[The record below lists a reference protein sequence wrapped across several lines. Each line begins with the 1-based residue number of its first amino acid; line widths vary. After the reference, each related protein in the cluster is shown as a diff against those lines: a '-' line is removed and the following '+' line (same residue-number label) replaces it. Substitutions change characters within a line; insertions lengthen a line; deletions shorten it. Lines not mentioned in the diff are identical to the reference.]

1 MNLRHLPAAF
11 ALLGATAA
19 HAADGTYADLTSF
32 LAAAGGTSF
41 ESFESLPGRSRSLAP
56 ISTALLTV
64 STTSAPIGV
73 QTGADTPDPGYGSHA
88 VDGNHYVS
96 VYLPNVPQGSIRINF
111 AAPTTAFGLYLTDI
125 GETSGQIVLSSNV
138 GAFSG
143 GISVEGDSRPDGNTR
158 FLAFTQ
164 SQAFTQVTL
173 TVTGVDEAYGLDKV
187 YVSAVPEPASAALF
201 GLGLAGLWA
210 AVRRRR

>member
-56 ISTALLTV
+56 INTALLTV

-138 GAFSG
+138 GAFAGGPTTEKTTLAPDGGWCTERTRRDPSG
-143 GISVEGDSRPDGNTR
+143 SCQNAATHPSAGISR
-158 FLAFTQ
+158 
-164 SQAFTQVTL
+164 VT
-173 TVTGVDEAYGLDKV
+173 VPSAD
-187 YVSAVPEPASAALF
+187 VSAVSTTAPVASYTSTGTAATP
-201 GLGLAGLWA
+201 
-210 AVRRRR
+210 VRP